1 MEVKKCWKCKK
12 EFRKEELV
20 DYCAPGYKT
29 FHSYCKKCLKE
40 QQDFDALKLKI
51 VSIFGNDQ
59 KLWPRIMRER
69 KRLITQYGYTDSTI
83 MDCLDYL
90 YNVLKMK
97 VLSKSLCLVTPTNI
111 ERMKKYKR
119 EQAMAAGYIIA
130 AANTPIIE
138 RKVAITENI
147 DEPRN
152 DEEDLEEWFED

>member
-1 MEVKKCWKCKK
+1 
-12 EFRKEELV
+12 
-20 DYCAPGYKT
+20 
-29 FHSYCKKCLKE
+29 
-40 QQDFDALKLKI
+40 
-51 VSIFGNDQ
+51 
-59 KLWPRIMRER
+59 MRER

>member
-1 MEVKKCWKCKK
+1 METKKCWKCKD
-12 EFRKEELV
+12 EFRKDELV

-59 KLWPRIMRER
+59 KLWPRIMRDR
-69 KRLITQYGYTDSTI
+69 KRIITQYGYTDSTI

-97 VLSKSLCLVTPTNI
+97 VLSKSLCLVTPTNV
-111 ERMKKYKR
+111 EKMKKYKR
-119 EQAMAAGYIIA
+119 QQSVAAGQVIA
-130 AANTPIIE
+130 AASTQIVEHQISV
-138 RKVAITENI
+138 KENKEEPKEDFNL
-147 DEPRN
+147 DEWL
-152 DEEDLEEWFED
+152 ED